1 MTGSIPGFAVPCL
14 VRYIDTLKQAVD
26 RWGDGSRSKVK
37 RAAILA
43 VILFQMLIFA
53 AQTSAAGFSDRYNA
67 AYRSFERG
75 RYTQA
80 IRDFRNLLN
89 SDASNDLSD
98 NCQYW
103 IGECYFQ
110 LGRYDQALV
119 EFDRTLSF
127 PGTNKREDAL
137 YKIAQCHE
145 ALADFP
151 QSRLTPTVLKKLEK
165 IGLL

>member
-1 MTGSIPGFAVPCL
+1 M
-14 VRYIDTLKQAVD
+14 
-26 RWGDGSRSKVK
+26 K
-37 RAAILA
+37 RAALVA
-43 VILFQMLIFA
+43 VLIIQMFVFA
-53 AQTSAAGFSDRYNA
+53 AQTSAASFTDRYNT
-67 AYRSFERG
+67 AYRQFERG

-89 SDASNDLSD
+89 TDATNDLSD

-103 IGECYFQ
+103 IGESYFQ

-119 EFDRTLSF
+119 EFDRTLAF

-145 ALADFP
+145 ALGETTLAGELYVRFLADFP
-151 QSRLTPTVLKKLEK
+151 QSRHAPAVLKKLESL
-165 IGLL
+165 GLL

>member
-1 MTGSIPGFAVPCL
+1 M
-14 VRYIDTLKQAVD
+14 
-26 RWGDGSRSKVK
+26 K

-43 VILFQMLIFA
+43 VLLFQILVFA
-53 AQTSAAGFSDRYNA
+53 AQTFAAGFSDRYDT
-67 AYRSFERG
+67 AYRLFERG

-89 SDASNDLSD
+89 TDASNDLSD

-103 IGECYFQ
+103 LGECYFQ

-137 YKIAQCHE
+137 FKIAQCHE
-145 ALADFP
+145 ALGETTLAGELYVRFLADYP
-151 QSRLTPTVLKKLEK
+151 QSRHAPAVLKKLEN